1 MSKVFFEKL
10 SNVAS
15 FKVTSKDIK
24 DGKAFALAQLSGIF
38 GVEGGR
44 KMYLLNYLGL
54 EHQDESPMPYL
65 FDIVDYTHLEHKELK
80 EHIDRIGKMIYE
92 K

>member
-38 GVEGGR
+38 GVEA
-44 KMYLLNYLGL
+44 
-54 EHQDESPMPYL
+54 EQDVSPQLSWSGAP
-65 FDIVDYTHLEHKELK
+65 
-80 EHIDRIGKMIYE
+80 R
-92 K
+92 